1 MKRRLTAGVTIAAL
15 LGATSIAD
23 AHHPEITVNPG
34 CIQNAQASVFVTATA
49 WQTGDP
55 AHRVNNDIGID
66 VWNGSQWVNASNG
79 AFTLNVSSFTRALT
93 LPADV
98 TPVTARIRAIA
109 RVPWGPNGEFG
120 SVGEWRE
127 TTVTV
132 NRPCL
137 TVDPVPSTVPPTF
150 PPTTAPDPKLPPFTT
165 TPTTVPPVSL
175 VPPAVELPAS
185 PPASVVVT
193 TPRFTG

>member
-1 MKRRLTAGVTIAAL
+1 MKKRLTAGVTLAAL
-15 LGATSIAD
+15 LGATTIAD
-23 AHHPEITVNPG
+23 AHHPEITANPG
-34 CIQNAQASVFVTATA
+34 CVQNAQASVFVTATA

-66 VWNGSQWVNASNG
+66 IWNGSQWVNASNG
-79 AFTLNVSSFTRALT
+79 AFTLTVTSFTRALT

-120 SVGEWRE
+120 SVGESRE

-132 NRPCL
+132 TMPCL
-137 TVDPVPSTVPPTF
+137 TSDPVPTTTVPPVF

-165 TPTTVPPVSL
+165 TTTVPPVVL
-175 VPPAVELPAS
+175 APPMVELPQS

-193 TPRFTG
+193 TPKFTG